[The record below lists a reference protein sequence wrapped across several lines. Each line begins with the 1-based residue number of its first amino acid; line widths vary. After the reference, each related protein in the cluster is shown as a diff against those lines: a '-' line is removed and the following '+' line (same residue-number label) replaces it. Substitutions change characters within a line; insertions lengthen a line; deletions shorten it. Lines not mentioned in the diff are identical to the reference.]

1 MDYATLSQFLGGT
14 IFSEEYRG
22 NLSEIECRCAEPAII
37 PPGSTSGEDRHF
49 ATLLRAVHLIF
60 TGNLSEA
67 QSRLES
73 LLEEDGIGTQFAAR
87 CHDYLF
93 YLVCV
98 KRLPPV
104 LRFHSTID
112 NSASLLMDAELHLGE
127 RIKELECRRQDLSVM
142 GQLESTLTGHLLTF
156 NTSLHIS
163 FATHP
168 EHPPNFVTGRQ
179 IPLNPFTGG
188 ISDIC
193 ARLGL
198 RSTKLYLDRLAVELH
213 LARGLTESQSML
225 EGLRAAYEAASDF
238 CGVANCLLI
247 KADGV
252 VSRPFTSP
260 LAMGLIVLLRGE
272 GWCNDTWD
280 AAEPA
285 FLLRDDRQAQDLYD
299 QASFFFEAA
308 NCPRGKAAILL
319 RRGCIQ
325 HAVALSAS
333 RTDTKALKA
342 FDEAG
347 RYFSQAGVLFEG
359 DIVNS
364 MLVRCHQLLLAISTR
379 GVVEV
384 GSIMELASD
393 PFNAAKDLGQCAHGT
408 GNVGAAQFIG
418 TLILRFGRW
427 RFVCD
432 RDVKL
437 ALVCCACARA
447 FFAAARDSY
456 LELQALLAHASLLH
470 QSGDIARAEIKITE
484 GRGPGG
490 LLASVLE
497 RIAMVCD
504 ESENTSA
511 LQALRFNT
519 LKSFDIVASRIYQ
532 ATGNSA
538 MLVEWISERDRLTP
552 LGTRNHKQEME
563 HLFDRF
569 TQMALEPELGQSPSR
584 RDDVVSR
591 IVSPLISQE
600 QLLADYNNTMRLV
613 YAALDKADVEAWQDL
628 LRKFVWRCDHAAQ
641 PSLPSDQIAIFKL
654 IALSQL
660 DALDEARAILPAALP
675 RDFTVPMSH
684 TAAQDR
690 LEQLMETYAPPD
702 VALWRRKQK
711 LDAADRAISYCVLA
725 QDWACGAEVLSRAA
739 AALPE
744 FNRPHSLPCSS
755 NSWLTLTFVAMI
767 YEHIEQLS
775 KALEWYLCALHQLE
789 DLRNAADIEARRGCH
804 SSIHSGE
811 LFNGLARICLA
822 FEGSPAKSRPGLPKQ
837 WDLPG
842 LSWADQAL
850 IFIER
855 GRSRVL
861 LDLLVTRQNLDP
873 KKVTEW
879 AEWAYR
885 TYEGRLLID
894 MAAQRGNDDGVMSY
908 SEVTGRLGQRGGN
921 AAIQNKED
929 VLGALSRLEQED
941 LAAGSMLSL
950 TIAVPPAESLF
961 KCIPQDTVVFE
972 ISSSRQGLIVLSI
985 TNKGVVARHQSCLTD
1000 IQLRSLVLNFSKIVR
1015 KSKGTAEEK
1024 ENLDQ
1029 IAAKISKEIVQ
1040 PLKGTMDDKEVVVFA
1055 PSHAMQLFP
1064 CSALLLDGKPL
1075 FLHKVVYH
1083 IPSLSV
1089 LLHSSRRHTAAGVT
1103 DRSIIGVLA
1112 SSAAAGANM
1121 SPREALMDRKA
1132 IPMIGPEAVMIA
1144 DTFNTNPIDLAGCN
1158 TDKLRSI
1165 IAQSDIVHLATHGT
1179 AIFGSPWQSY
1189 LDTKPPFRVL
1199 DLAVLKACARL
1210 VVFGCCWSGAGSANT
1225 GNDIIGFAH
1234 ATLASGAE
1242 AYIGSLWKASDI
1254 ASMLLMVLFYRELA
1268 RSLQGQRVRLAETWR
1283 NAQVALYNLDG
1294 ASVRAMLVE
1303 AQGLWRE
1310 KVQSEETPHLGLFKY
1325 SEGAL
1330 NAFLR
1335 QYARDP
1341 TIVDLK
1347 HPAIWAPYILVGY
1360 GDAIFGELRPGSTA
1374 AMQES
1379 VDSGP
1384 DASTGIASSSRMS
1397 EMTPD
1402 K

>member
-1 MDYATLSQFLGGT
+1 MDYATLCQLLGGT
-14 IFSEEYRG
+14 IFSDEYRG
-22 NLSEIECRCAEPAII
+22 NLSEIESRCAEPAII
-37 PPGSTSGEDRHF
+37 PPGSTPVEDRHF

-87 CHDYLF
+87 CRVYLF

-104 LRFHSTID
+104 LRFHSTIG
-112 NSASLLMDAELHLGE
+112 NSASLLVDAELQLGE
-127 RIKELECRRQDLSVM
+127 RIKELEWRRQDLSVM
-142 GQLESTLTGHLLTF
+142 DQLESILVGNLLTF

-163 FATHP
+163 FAAHP
-168 EHPPNFVTGRQ
+168 EHPPNVATGNPILR
-179 IPLNPFTGG
+179 NPFTDG

-225 EGLRAAYEAASDF
+225 EELRVAYDAASDF
-238 CGVANCLLI
+238 SGMANCLLI

-260 LAMGLIVLLRGE
+260 LAMGLIVILRGE

-299 QASFFFEAA
+299 QANFLFEAA

-347 RYFSQAGVLFEG
+347 RYFSQAGELFEG

-364 MLVRCHQLLLAISTR
+364 MLVRCHQLLLAISTPE
-379 GVVEV
+379 VVEV
-384 GSIMELASD
+384 GSIMGLAFD
-393 PFNAAKDLGQCAHGT
+393 PFDAAKDLGQCAHGT

-447 FFAAARDSY
+447 FFAAAKDSY
-456 LELQALLAHASLLH
+456 LELQALLAHAGLLH
-470 QSGDIARAEIKITE
+470 QSGDLARAEIKITE
-484 GRGPGG
+484 GREPGG
-490 LLASVLE
+490 LLASALE

-504 ESENTSA
+504 KSEDISA
-511 LQALRFNT
+511 LHALRFST

-538 MLVEWISERDRLTP
+538 MFLEWISERDRLTA
-552 LGTRNHKQEME
+552 LGTGNHKQEME
-563 HLFDRF
+563 RLFGRL
-569 TQMALEPELGQSPSR
+569 ASIAQSTDPSEIPSR
-584 RDDVVSR
+584 RADLVSR
-591 IVSPLISQE
+591 IVLPIISQE

-628 LRKFVWRCDHAAQ
+628 LREFVWRCDHAAQ

-660 DALDEARAILPAALP
+660 GALDEARAILPAALP
-675 RDFTVPMSH
+675 RDFAGPIGH
-684 TAAQDR
+684 TAQDV
-690 LEQLMETYAPPD
+690 LEQFMEAHGPPD
-702 VALWRRKQK
+702 VAAWGRKQK
-711 LDAADRAISYCVLA
+711 LDAADRAISYCILA
-725 QDWACGAEVLSRAA
+725 RDWARGAEVTSRVI

-744 FNRPHSLPCSS
+744 YNNPESMPRTS
-755 NSWLTLTFVAMI
+755 NSWQTLTFVAMI
-767 YEHIEQLS
+767 QEYNRQPE
-775 KALEWYLCALHQLE
+775 KALKWYNYALKEL
-789 DLRNAADIEARRGCH
+789 DALRNSVDAEARRGCH

-811 LFNGLARICLA
+811 LFAGLIRVCLA
-822 FEGSPAKSRPGLPKQ
+822 FERSPPLSSQERLPQQ
-837 WDLPG
+837 WNLPG
-842 LSWADQAL
+842 LTWAQQAL

-855 GRSRVL
+855 GRSRAL
-861 LDLLVTRQNLDP
+861 LDLLVTKENLDP

-879 AEWAYR
+879 AAWANR
-885 TYEGRLLID
+885 AYEVHLLLPL
-894 MAAQRGNDDGVMSY
+894 AVRQGNDGRTLSY
-908 SEVTGRLGQRGGN
+908 AEVAEKLGQHGRSSAMRN
-921 AAIQNKED
+921 PED
-929 VLGALSRLEQED
+929 VRSALSRLEAEQ
-941 LAAGSMLSL
+941 LAAGFMFSL
-950 TIAVPPAESLF
+950 ADPVLTAEPLF
-961 KCIPQDTVVFE
+961 GCIPQDTVVFE
-972 ISSSRQGLIVLSI
+972 ISSSRQGLIVLGV
-985 TNKGVVARHQSCLTD
+985 THKGVEAWHQSSLTD
-1000 IQLRSLVLNFSKIVR
+1000 IQLRTLVLAFSNIVR

-1024 ENLDQ
+1024 EKLDQ
-1029 IAAKISKEIVQ
+1029 IAAEISKEIVE
-1040 PLKGTMDDKEVVVFA
+1040 PLKRTMDGKEVIVVA
-1055 PSHAMQLFP
+1055 PSHVMQVFP
-1064 CSALLLDGKPL
+1064 CTALLLDGKPL
-1075 FLHKVVYH
+1075 FLQKIVYH

-1089 LLHSSRRHTAAGVT
+1089 LQHLSRRRATAKTT
-1103 DRSIIGVLA
+1103 DDGIISVLA

-1121 SPREALMDRKA
+1121 DPLEALEYRKA
-1132 IPMIGPEAVMIA
+1132 IPMIGPEAVMVA
-1144 DTFNTNPIDLAGCN
+1144 DAFKTNPMDLAGC
-1158 TDKLRSI
+1158 DVAKLRTI
-1165 IAQSDIVHLATHGT
+1165 LGQSDIVHLATHGI
-1179 AIFGSPWQSY
+1179 ALFGSPWQSY

-1199 DLAVLKACARL
+1199 DLAALTDCARL
-1210 VVFGCCWSGAGSANT
+1210 VVFGCCWSGAGSANP
-1225 GNDIIGFAH
+1225 GNDIIGFTH
-1234 ATLASGAE
+1234 ATLASGAQ
-1242 AYIGSLWKASDI
+1242 AYIGGLWKTDDI

-1268 RSLQGQRVRLAETWR
+1268 RSLRGQRVRLAEAWR
-1283 NAQVALYNLDG
+1283 KAQVAMYNLD
-1294 ASVRAMLVE
+1294 ATSVRALLAD
-1303 AQGLWRE
+1303 AQRRWSD
-1310 KVQSEETPHLGLFKY
+1310 KVQTEEAPHLRLFKY
-1325 SEGAL
+1325 SEDAL
-1330 NAFLR
+1330 DVTLETC
-1335 QYARDP
+1335 DEGD

-1360 GDAIFGELRPGSTA
+1360 GDMMFG
-1374 AMQES
+1374 
-1379 VDSGP
+1379 
-1384 DASTGIASSSRMS
+1384 
-1397 EMTPD
+1397 
-1402 K
+1402 